1 MGVTAIIIFDHN
13 FTALLESSV
22 FVTMIIAY
30 FLWPKAIVA
39 REPMQMELWSKDC
52 AKPVI

>member
-1 MGVTAIIIFDHN
+1 MGVTAIITFDHN

-30 FLWPKAIVA
+30 FLAQGHCSERANADGILVE
-39 REPMQMELWSKDC
+39 RLC
-52 AKPVI
+52 